1 MKLLLSKR
9 EQRVLAAAGA
19 LALVIGWVYAAYII
33 GPLKREADKL
43 GREVKASR
51 QHVATLEAAIANESA
66 LRRQYEEV
74 MERVR
79 AMRAL
84 LPAKEEVA
92 DVIQHLSTLAAQ
104 ANVKIETIF
113 PQQRPPSEFEPSGG
127 RDRSKGGSLTSAGP
141 AVYEKIMVQIDAL
154 AGYHQL
160 GSFLS
165 LVESGRRPM
174 RISSL
179 RIAGNPREPKRLFI
193 KLLIQAYFA
202 TSQS

>member
-9 EQRVLAAAGA
+9 EQRVLFAAGA

-33 GPLKREADKL
+33 RPLNREAGKL
-43 GREVKASR
+43 SREVKSAR

-66 LRRQYEEV
+66 LRRQYEQV
-74 MERVR
+74 VERVR

-92 DVIQHLSTLAAQ
+92 DVIQDLSTLATQ
-104 ANVKIETIF
+104 AHVKIETIF
-113 PQQRPPSEFEPSGG
+113 PQQRPPSALEPSAAQDRGKG
-127 RDRSKGGSLTSAGP
+127 RSPTSAGA

-154 AGYHQL
+154 TGYHQL

-165 LVESGRRPM
+165 LVESGARPM
-174 RISSL
+174 RVSSL
-179 RIAGNPREPKRLFI
+179 RIAGNPREPKRHFI

-202 TSQS
+202 TSES